1 MARFYAHLCDCFLL
15 FVCASKLL
23 LKVEVHSLKYLL
35 WYIWIFTTR
44 PRCTSIL
51 DVKEKDRLLQLLTVP
66 VVRKILQGLQG
77 PKVRVIVD
85 TSLLGDS
92 VGLRD
97 AKRVSLQ
104 RKCAQLRAWMAVS
117 LLLAY

>member
-1 MARFYAHLCDCFLL
+1 MAREYAHLCDCFLL

-51 DVKEKDRLLQLLTVP
+51 DVKEKDRLLLLLTVP
-66 VVRKILQGLQG
+66 VDRKILQGLQAL
-77 PKVRVIVD
+77 R
-85 TSLLGDS
+85 LG
-92 VGLRD
+92 L
-97 AKRVSLQ
+97 
-104 RKCAQLRAWMAVS
+104 
-117 LLLAY
+117 